1 MKVTS
6 STKRTRSICLNP
18 FSDWPFEAFQRINL
32 FSLWR
37 NNVPSFCRYFCYLD
51 KPNQRMVFWSLCDAV
66 GHKDSQSHIKEII
79 DDHCVKFILTLNISV
94 ARSWIFL
101 LWIETDPSLVKRS
114 SWNDSLSLW
123 MNESIF
129 HVDAWFWCYDSDCVT
144 SILWS
149 TFKLPIEK
157 WILMSFLFSTIMY
170 RVIRA
175 RVLNLPLAFLQSE
188 FTWSSK
194 FRYWSILTP
203 RSLLHIV
210 FFMEDSTTQISALF
224 FLLRGIYQCFPSYD
238 CRRTTEKVS

>member
-129 HVDAWFWCYDSDCVT
+129 HVDAWFCCYDSDCVT

-157 WILMSFLFSTIMY
+157 WFLMSFLFSTIMY

-194 FRYWSILTP
+194 FRYWSILIP

>member
-1 MKVTS
+1 
-6 STKRTRSICLNP
+6 
-18 FSDWPFEAFQRINL
+18 
-32 FSLWR
+32 
-37 NNVPSFCRYFCYLD
+37 
-51 KPNQRMVFWSLCDAV
+51 MVFWSLCDAV

-129 HVDAWFWCYDSDCVT
+129 HVDAWFCCYDSDCVT

-157 WILMSFLFSTIMY
+157 WFLMSFLFSTIMY

-203 RSLLHIV
+203 RSFVTYCIFYGRFNYTNFSIV
-210 FFMEDSTTQISALF
+210 LFAKRHLSVFPFIWLSENHWKSFLADSVSVEYHNFINTVIVVVDCIII
-224 FLLRGIYQCFPSYD
+224 GITC
-238 CRRTTEKVS
+238 